1 MDGQEVPALLREQI
15 EASNRTTHAVRAL
28 TSFIVYEA
36 AYSLAALILLA
47 FSFFPTLALGEPWWV
62 LTGLAGL
69 VAVVGLVH
77 SFSVAFRELSKSEV
91 TAFRNPLP
99 RPALKNLPSGPRK
112 LKEEPGSEEKMTVL
126 PGTCDCGVAIRR
138 SAGAETVGDSY
149 VCRNCYRA
157 IFDY

>member
-69 VAVVGLVH
+69 VAVVGLIH
-77 SFSVAFRELSKSEV
+77 SFSVAFGELSKSESFNRRSSIPSF
-91 TAFRNPLP
+91 TPLGSP
-99 RPALKNLPSGPRK
+99 LRAKTGDTD
-112 LKEEPGSEEKMTVL
+112 EEIEVL
-126 PGTCDCGVAIRR
+126 PGHCDCGPSTRR
-138 SAGAETVGDSY
+138 GSGVWKIEDSY
-149 VCRNCYRA
+149 ICKNCNRAVSDYR
-157 IFDY
+157 

>member
-1 MDGQEVPALLREQI
+1 MDGQELPALLREQI

-36 AYSLAALILLA
+36 AYSLAALLLLA

-69 VAVVGLVH
+69 VAVVGLIH
-77 SFSVAFRELSKSEV
+77 SFSVAFGELSKSEV

-99 RPALKNLPSGPRK
+99 SLARKSSSSGQRK
-112 LKEEPGSEEKMTVL
+112 AKDEPGSEEMITVL
-126 PGTCDCGVAIRR
+126 PGNCDCGPAIRR
-138 SAGAETVGDSY
+138 SAGAETVGNSY
-149 VCRNCYRA
+149 ICRNCYRT